1 MKLDQYQ
8 TIGSAGK
15 SRIDFRHF
23 CAFRGIIAPRSNQV
37 MPSYHR
43 PIAYINTSNSIR
55 ISSAPTD
62 EASEFKTVPIAV
74 IHVSTVR
81 ASSTGVLRR
90 NQFKG
95 NSLGCGFVL
104 DKELTHSIWPAM
116 HPISH
121 ILSLVHTGFTD
132 VSQFFH
138 HYSLCSLLFCPAYKL
153 LRRTMQN
160 VLGYGCFVPR
170 HSLKESTRGTGANRL
185 YFGPDLTDSLPTMIQ
200 DSTAKGERLGVVR
213 ASSGKNSFN
222 TRVNP
227 NHTTCSL
234 GFWYFYRVGK
244 DEIPNVIALLEF
256 RVTPLLHWWK
266 SFVSNCN
273 WFAPEADALGL
284 SMREVP
290 LPDHRN
296 NFSFKLDFVPL
307 FVRLLGLISTRKNT
321 KDRTGKLR
329 RKFEFCSDGAVKLFM
344 KVWSSSVLGLKH
356 LWRDMI
362 TGVKELLAEVIKRLR
377 FPNLDFNCSDS
388 FHYNY
393 LFFKTTEIPLFNLNY
408 FLMYNIRERTA
419 IPPRH

>member
-1 MKLDQYQ
+1 MNLDQNQ
-8 TIGSAGK
+8 TSGRTDK
-15 SRIDFRHF
+15 SRIDFRQF

-43 PIAYINTSNSIR
+43 PIAYINAGNSIR
-55 ISSAPTD
+55 ISSVPTD
-62 EASEFKTVPIAV
+62 EASEFNTVPITV
-74 IHVSTVR
+74 IHAST
-81 ASSTGVLRR
+81 AGATSTGVLWR

-95 NSLGCGFVL
+95 NSLGCRFVL
-104 DKELTHSIWPAM
+104 NKELTHGIWPAV
-116 HPISH
+116 HLISH
-121 ILSLVHTGFTD
+121 VLSFVYTGFAD

-153 LRRTMQN
+153 LGRTMQN
-160 VLGYGCFVPR
+160 VLGYGRFVPR

-185 YFGPDLTDSLPTMIQ
+185 YFGPCPTNFLPAMIQ
-200 DSTAKGERLGVVR
+200 VSTTKSKGLGVVR
-213 ASSGKNSFN
+213 VGSSENSLDS
-222 TRVNP
+222 RVNP

-234 GFWYFYRVGK
+234 GFWNFYKVGK
-244 DEIPNVIALLEF
+244 DEIPNLVTLLEF

-266 SFVSNCN
+266 SFVSKFN
-273 WFAPEADALGL
+273 WLSPEADALGL
-284 SMREVP
+284 GIGKIP
-290 LPDHRN
+290 LPNHRN
-296 NFSFKLDFVPL
+296 NFSFKLDFVPIL
-307 FVRLLGLISTRKNT
+307 VRLLGLISTRKNT